1 VAYQWN
7 TADGSG
13 DGQYTFGASFPARLV
28 PSDALQNAPL
38 ISLTSDDIGNILCWG
53 GGLVC
58 AGLIIFII
66 ISSAK
71 AAQKRK
77 LAYLPPRISMEGH
90 GIKRGLTPVET
101 GILMEQPLDKL
112 LTMILFSTIKKRCC
126 NRGDQGTAV
135 ADGYESFTGRFESL

>member
-1 VAYQWN
+1 VLGRRA
-7 TADGSG
+7 
-13 DGQYTFGASFPARLV
+13 
-28 PSDALQNAPL
+28 
-38 ISLTSDDIGNILCWG
+38 
-53 GGLVC
+53 VC

-112 LTMILFSTIKKRCC
+112 LTMILFSTIKK
-126 NRGDQGTAV
+126 GAATV
-135 ADGYESFTGRFESL
+135 VTKEPLSLTVTNPYRKV